1 MCPTIYAPPYARWNR
16 DSIGVQ
22 RCGAAIPCNP
32 HDNPKGKNMIEAIVI
47 AAFVAIGSQVPST
60 FFGPHQSAPSDCEK
74 VAVTSE
80 RTGEVLY
87 YNCAR

>member
-1 MCPTIYAPPYARWNR
+1 MTASVC
-16 DSIGVQ
+16 SV
-22 RCGAAIPCNP
+22 AALQSRAIP
-32 HDNPKGKNMIEAIVI
+32 HDNPKGKNMLEAIVI
-47 AAFVAIGSQVPST
+47 AAFVAMGSQVPST

-74 VAVTSE
+74 VAITSE